1 MKKTILI
8 TLVCL
13 MGVALAASSAFA
25 QTEIVTFTNPL
36 SGGDLTIT
44 GSGSGVGGSIDFS
57 GGILLD
63 GSTHGDT
70 AGLTGTITG
79 TYSWTNAGITPE
91 GGGTQAPLSGS
102 GTISISDGDGHNLT
116 GTVVSMEKIET
127 NAAGDF
133 MPVNDLLV
141 LNLSGLSYSGTNA
154 DLLALAT
161 LDAGKA
167 ELDFT
172 GNLVTTGNTLYSLQ
186 IGTETIAYTGDIK
199 IVPLPG
205 SVLLLGTGLLG
216 LALLGFRRKRSL
228 FEA

>member
-1 MKKTILI
+1 
-8 TLVCL
+8 

-102 GTISISDGDGHNLT
+102 GTISISDGAGHNLT

-154 DLLALAT
+154 DLLALRDSGCWQSRVGLYGQFGHHGKYLVQPANWNRDHC
-161 LDAGKA
+161 LYRRHQNRAAAGFGPA
-167 ELDFT
+167 AGHRAPGLGPAGIPEEEE
-172 GNLVTTGNTLYSLQ
+172 SL
-186 IGTETIAYTGDIK
+186 
-199 IVPLPG
+199 
-205 SVLLLGTGLLG
+205 
-216 LALLGFRRKRSL
+216 
-228 FEA
+228 